1 MWDKVFKEGGEKM
14 EGSKLFWSSGT
25 WIFFLVQALVV
36 ALVVYL
42 YWYLGKKEKE
52 ACEEKKNKIKLN

>member
-1 MWDKVFKEGGEKM
+1 M

-25 WIFFLVQALVV
+25 WVFFLAQAMVVVLVG
-36 ALVVYL
+36 YL

-52 ACEEKKNKIKLN
+52 ACEGKNELVKDK